1 MRESRKG
8 VAGGVAA
15 LIIGTA
21 VTDARP
27 DSQPW
32 QGPIFVDVAAVS
44 GVDLLTVSGTPA
56 KEYIVESTTGGAA
69 VFDYDNDGDV
79 DIYIANGSRLG
90 GFEEGEEPRATLFRN
105 HGGWRFT
112 DVGAD
117 AGVDHA
123 GWGMGCT
130 PADYNADGWLDLY
143 LANYG
148 PNALYRNS
156 SGTFAD
162 VAVQA
167 GVAHPGW
174 GSAAAFA
181 DFDGDGDLDFYL
193 SNYIDFDPDFRPR
206 DPNLCRW
213 RGLDVFCGPT
223 GLAGAGDFIYRNNG
237 PEQSWSFSVA
247 NDEFGVA
254 ANRHYGLGAVAGDF
268 DNDGDPD
275 LYVAND
281 STPNLLYRNDGGRFE
296 ETAQLSGAALSENGL
311 EQASMGIAA
320 GDYDGDGDFD
330 LFVTN
335 FANDYNT
342 LYRNMGDGIFLDATS
357 VAGLGAASF
366 VELGWGAGFFDAD
379 NDGDEDLF
387 VANGHVYPAVDG
399 HGVGSSYAQRNQ
411 LFENEGGL
419 FRDVSGNS
427 GSGFAV
433 AASSRGSA
441 FADFDDDGDLDLI
454 VVNQDSRPTLL
465 RNDGGNRGNWLI
477 VKLVQGGQ
485 NTQAVGARVA
495 AVAGGIEQIRE
506 VRAGTGYLSQDDT
519 RLHFGLGPARTVDA
533 LEIRWPDGEM
543 EVVKDLEVNRLIEV
557 TRGRPPER

>member
-1 MRESRKG
+1 MSASGFK
-8 VAGGVAA
+8 AAAA
-15 LIIGTA
+15 LAALTA
-21 VTDARP
+21 APGLADT
-27 DSQPW
+27 
-32 QGPIFVDVAAVS
+32 GPGPRAGEWPAFVDVAEAS

-56 KEYIVESTTGGAA
+56 KEYIVESTTGGTA

-79 DIYIANGSRLG
+79 DIFIVNGSRLG
-90 GFEEGEEPRATLFRN
+90 GFENGEEPRAALFRN
-105 HGGWRFT
+105 EGDWRFT
-112 DVGAD
+112 DVGTGV
-117 AGVDHA
+117 GVDHA

-130 PADYNADGWLDLY
+130 PADYNADGWLDLF

-156 SGTFAD
+156 GGAFTN
-162 VAVQA
+162 VASQA

-193 SNYIDFDPDFRPR
+193 SNYIDFDPEYRPP

-223 GLAGAGDFIYRNNG
+223 GLAGAGDLFYRNNG
-237 PEQSWSFSVA
+237 PGESWSFSVA
-247 NDEFGVA
+247 NEEFGLA
-254 ANRHYGLGAVAGDF
+254 AHRYYGLGAVAGDF

-275 LYVAND
+275 LYIAND

-311 EQASMGIAA
+311 EQAGMGIAA
-320 GDYDGDGDFD
+320 GDYDNDGDFD

-342 LYRNMGDGIFLDATS
+342 LYRNMGDGIFFDAS
-357 VAGLGAASF
+357 SAAGLGAASF
-366 VELGWGAGFFDAD
+366 TELGWGAAFFDAD

-411 LFENEGGL
+411 LFENDGGG
-419 FRDVSGNS
+419 FRDVSDSS

-433 AASSRGSA
+433 AAPSRGSA
-441 FADFDDDGDLDLI
+441 FADFDDDGDLDLV
-454 VVNQDSRPTLL
+454 VVNQDSPPTLL
-465 RNDGGNRGNWLI
+465 RNDGGNRGNWLQ
-477 VKLVQGGQ
+477 VKLIQEGH

-495 AVAGGIEQIRE
+495 VVAGGTSQIRE

-519 RLHFGLGPARTVDA
+519 RLHFGLGGERSVEA
-533 LEIRWPDGEM
+533 LEIRWPDGKL
-543 EVVKDLEVNRLIEV
+543 EVIKDLEVNRLIEV
-557 TRGRPPER
+557 TRGSPQER

>member
-1 MRESRKG
+1 MSVRG
-8 VAGGVAA
+8 LQAAGALAA
-15 LIIGTA
+15 LTA
-21 VTDARP
+21 ASGLADTGADSREGERP
-27 DSQPW
+27 A
-32 QGPIFVDVAAVS
+32 FVDVAAAS

-56 KEYIVESTTGGAA
+56 KEYIVESTTGGTAA
-69 VFDYDNDGDV
+69 FDYDNDGDV
-79 DIYIANGSRLG
+79 DIYIVNGSRLG
-90 GFEEGEEPRATLFRN
+90 GFRKGEEPRATLFRN
-105 HGGWRFT
+105 EGGWRFT
-112 DVGAD
+112 DVGNGV
-117 AGVDHA
+117 GVDHA

-130 PADYNADGWLDLY
+130 PADYNADGWLDLF

-156 SGTFAD
+156 EGVFTE
-162 VAVQA
+162 VASQA
-167 GVAHPGW
+167 GVAHQGW

-193 SNYIDFDPDFRPR
+193 SNYIDFDPEYRPP

-223 GLAGAGDFIYRNNG
+223 GLAGAGDLFYRNNG
-237 PEQSWSFSVA
+237 PGESWTFSVA
-247 NDEFGVA
+247 NEEFGLA
-254 ANRHYGLGAVAGDF
+254 ANRYYGLGAVAGDF

-281 STPNLLYRNDGGRFE
+281 STPNLLYRNDNGRFE

-311 EQASMGIAA
+311 EQAGMGIAA
-320 GDYDGDGDFD
+320 GDYDNDGDFD

-342 LYRNMGDGIFLDATS
+342 LYRNMGDGIFLDASSAT
-357 VAGLGAASF
+357 GLGAASF
-366 VELGWGAGFFDAD
+366 TELGWGAGFFDAD
-379 NDGDEDLF
+379 NDGDQDLF

-399 HGVGSSYAQRNQ
+399 HGVGSRYAQRNQ
-411 LFENEGGL
+411 LFENDGGG
-419 FRDVSGNS
+419 FRDVSESS

-433 AASSRGSA
+433 AAPSRGSA
-441 FADFDDDGDLDLI
+441 FADFDDDGDLDLV

-465 RNDGGNRGNWLI
+465 RNDGGNRGNWLR
-477 VKLVQGGQ
+477 VKLTQQGH

-495 AVAGGIEQIRE
+495 VVAGGTTQIRE

-519 RLHFGLGPARTVDA
+519 RLHFGLGAELSVEA
-533 LEIRWPDGEM
+533 LEIRWPDGKL
-543 EVVKDLEVNRLIEV
+543 EVMKDLEVNRLIEV
-557 TRGRPPER
+557 TRGSLQER